1 MEILEQKTK
10 TSNIKKIDDRLKRRL
25 EMKEERVGKLFKKR
39 ELTWR
44 MGKMS
49 LKNTTRA
56 PAIWYYLK
64 WSNVHVSGIP
74 EGKERDRQWDR

>member
-1 MEILEQKTK
+1 
-10 TSNIKKIDDRLKRRL
+10 
-25 EMKEERVGKLFKKR
+25 
-39 ELTWR
+39 

-64 WSNVHVSGIP
+64 WSNVHVGGIP
-74 EGKERDRQWDR
+74 EGKKRDRQWDR